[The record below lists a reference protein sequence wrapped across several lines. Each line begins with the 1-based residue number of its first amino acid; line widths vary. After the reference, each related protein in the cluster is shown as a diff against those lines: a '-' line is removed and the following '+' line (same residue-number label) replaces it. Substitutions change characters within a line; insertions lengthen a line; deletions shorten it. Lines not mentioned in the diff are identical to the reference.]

1 MVDDQSLRGSTGA
14 VVLADTEEA
23 RSAPVASIAS
33 SATARSVWPGAR
45 TTPLVHQHFGTKA
58 GIPVGLYRRF
68 RGRTYEKL
76 DAATERSTATLTTT
90 EQVIADAY
98 LDCVDEESAALPG
111 VSGALSGSAELLPFA
126 TTGDVTEAAM
136 QADPRD
142 RVSGG
147 RQDDAGPGGR
157 RGRVR

>member
-1 MVDDQSLRGSTGA
+1 M
-14 VVLADTEEA
+14 
-23 RSAPVASIAS
+23 
-33 SATARSVWPGAR
+33 
-45 TTPLVHQHFGTKA
+45 
-58 GIPVGLYRRF
+58 GLYRRF

-90 EQVIADAY
+90 EQVMADAY
-98 LDCVDEESAALPG
+98 LDCVDDESAALPG

-136 QADPRD
+136 QANPRD
-142 RVSGG
+142 GVPGG